1 MKKRNIVLTVA
12 ALTVAAGAGA
22 IAYNVVTTQK
32 QMKGYDKQVSFKG
45 EAVKFEDTFDSA
57 SYAVSYS
64 GLHMDFTK
72 AILKNN
78 MGQLALFGNFSGIDI
93 VVPKGWR
100 VIANGVNHNSGIN
113 NACANLLSDDQ
124 PVLFI
129 TYNMKL
135 SGLNIRAENAEK
147 AKIEEKAV

>member
-32 QMKGYDKQVSFKG
+32 QMKGYDKKVSFKG
-45 EAVKFEDTFDSA
+45 ESVKFEDTFDSA
-57 SYAVSYS
+57 SYAVNYS

-72 AILKNN
+72 ATLKNN

-100 VIANGVNHNSGIN
+100 VIANGVNHSSGIN

-124 PVLFI
+124 PVLFV

-135 SGLNIRAENAEK
+135 SGLNIRTEK
-147 AKIEEKAV
+147 EEVIEIEEQEA

>member
-22 IAYNVVTTQK
+22 IAYNVITTQK
-32 QMKGYDKQVSFKG
+32 QMNGYDKKVSFKG
-45 EAVKFEDTFDSA
+45 ESVKFEDVFDYA
-57 SYAVSYS
+57 SYAVNYS
-64 GLHMDFTK
+64 GLHIDFTK
-72 AILKNN
+72 ATLKNN
-78 MGQLALFGNFSGIDI
+78 MGQLALFGNLSGIDI

-100 VIANGVNHNSGIN
+100 VIANGVNHGSGIN

-135 SGLNIRAENAEK
+135 SGLNIRSESDEV
-147 AKIEEKAV
+147 IELKEQEV

>member
-1 MKKRNIVLTVA
+1 MRLIP
-12 ALTVAAGAGA
+12 
-22 IAYNVVTTQK
+22 
-32 QMKGYDKQVSFKG
+32 
-45 EAVKFEDTFDSA
+45 
-57 SYAVSYS
+57 
-64 GLHMDFTK
+64 LHMRSIIPDYTWTLPK
-72 AILKNN
+72 PPLKNN

-100 VIANGVNHNSGIN
+100 VIANGVNHGSGIN

-135 SGLNIRAENAEK
+135 SGLNIRAEKEEV
-147 AKIEEKAV
+147 IEVEEKQYKRPHGLF